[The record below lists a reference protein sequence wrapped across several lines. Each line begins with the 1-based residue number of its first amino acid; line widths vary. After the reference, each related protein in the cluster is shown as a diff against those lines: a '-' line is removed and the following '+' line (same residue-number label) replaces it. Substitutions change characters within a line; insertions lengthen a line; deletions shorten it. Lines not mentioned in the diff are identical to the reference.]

1 MKPTD
6 HDAVAEDVVRC
17 AYDTV
22 ADAYADAFASTE
34 PELPVDL
41 AMIEHFASL
50 LAEPREVL
58 DAGCGAGRMMPLL
71 AGLGCRVQGIDLSRG
86 MIRRARRD
94 HTQFPSRVGSLSDL
108 PLPDAAVDGVF
119 SWYST
124 IHTPDAELPA
134 VLTELRRV
142 VKPGGHVLLAFQSGS
157 GVTEVSGA
165 YRQRGLDVA
174 LYRHDR
180 TADDAVAALLAAGM
194 EEVARLER
202 APAAHE
208 RTAQA
213 VVIARRPV

>member
-1 MKPTD
+1 M
-6 HDAVAEDVVRC
+6 RR

-50 LAEPREVL
+50 LPEPRDVL

-71 AGLGCRVQGIDLSRG
+71 ASLGCCVEGVDLSAG
-86 MIRRARRD
+86 MIRRAQQD
-94 HTQFPSRVGSLSDL
+94 HGQYPSRVATLSEL
-108 PLPDAAVDGVF
+108 PFPDATFDGVF

-124 IHTPDAELPA
+124 IHTPDGELPGVLAEL
-134 VLTELRRV
+134 VRV
-142 VKPGGHVLLAFQSGS
+142 VHPGGHVLVAFQAGA
-157 GVTEVSGA
+157 GPVEVSGA
-165 YRQRGLDVA
+165 YRRRGLDVT

-180 TADDAVAALLAAGM
+180 SADDVVAALRVVGFV
-194 EEVARLER
+194 EVARLER

-208 RTAQA
+208 RTPQA
-213 VVIARRPV
+213 VVIARRPA